1 MICMVWFDNSI
12 DLQNFIPLWGV
23 LPTAEVY
30 LKQPGRCNKRKL
42 TIIIKVSLFVTI
54 VKAEWGAQ

>member
-1 MICMVWFDNSI
+1 MICMVWFGNSI
-12 DLQNFIPLWGV
+12 DLQNVIPLRGV
-23 LPTAEVY
+23 LQTAEFY

-54 VKAEWGAQ
+54 VKAELATQ